1 MKFNLINSVIS
12 LGLILISLLIIY
24 IIRRQKRNKYFSR
37 EIDYLDEERN
47 IIDSMPIL
55 SELTKVETIIK
66 NDKMEDKYNI
76 WKSEYKFLKDNNVIK
91 LNDLIIE
98 LIMLKDNKEYEA
110 FEKTLNEAEI
120 ELYIAKNK
128 AKTLLDEIKEI
139 NLSEEKYR
147 SLIIKLKTKYRELN
161 NTFND
166 NLDNYKDLGDIISLQ
181 FENIERRF
189 QDFEEFMEKN
199 EYNEVVHIVKA
210 IDTMIEHMDTVIKEV
225 PELITLATV
234 VIPRQIEGI
243 TDTYED
249 MLKLG
254 YKLNYLNIPSNM
266 EDAIQNVN
274 RIMDRIKVLNLVEC
288 RFELITMKEYLEG
301 FFAIFEEEQ
310 KARKEYEEL
319 KPIFEELLLK
329 VNKGVSSIL
338 KEIDEVKNTY
348 IIDNKEIEELN
359 SIKEKALELT
369 KGYKKI
375 TKSKKKNVTFKDDAA
390 AIKILH
396 EGITYLDER
405 LQKLINKLSNL
416 YEDEKRAIEESHHIE
431 ELLLK
436 THITELKTHLPVE
449 DEYYKIE
456 FNEAMEALDEV
467 NAILKIK
474 PKSIDKLNDAVDLAM
489 NLAFKIN
496 EKMIMLNNYYNDI
509 ESLYVYSNRLRF
521 NNPKINHASY
531 DAKDLYLKGDYTK
544 ALETLVKVLKNTDPD
559 IENIMTKYN

>member
-12 LGLILISLLIIY
+12 LGLILICLLIIY

-531 DAKDLYLKGDYTK
+531 DAKDLYLKGDYPK

>member
-1 MKFNLINSVIS
+1 MKFNLINSLIG
-12 LGLILISLLIIY
+12 LALILIGLLIIY
-24 IIRRQKRNKYFSR
+24 IVRRQKRNKYFSH

-76 WKSEYKFLKDNNVIK
+76 WKSEYKFLKENNVIK

-98 LIMLKDNKEYEA
+98 LIMLKDNKEYET
-110 FEKTLNEAEI
+110 FDKTLNEAEI

-166 NLDNYKDLGDIISLQ
+166 NIDNYKDLADIISLQ

-199 EYNEVVHIVKA
+199 EYSEVVHIVKA
-210 IDTMIEHMDTVIKEV
+210 IDTMTQHMDTVIKEV
-225 PELITLATV
+225 PGLITLATV

-254 YKLNYLNIPSNM
+254 YKLSYLNIPSNM

-310 KARKEYEEL
+310 RARKEYEDL
-319 KPIFEELLLK
+319 KPVFEDLLLK
-329 VNKGVSSIL
+329 VNKGVSGIL
-338 KEIDEVKNTY
+338 KEIDDVKNTY
-348 IIDNKEIEELN
+348 IVDNKEIDELN
-359 SIKEKALELT
+359 SIKKEALELT

-375 TKSKKKNVTFKDDAA
+375 SKSKKTNITFKDEAK
-390 AIKILH
+390 AIKLLY
-396 EGITYLDER
+396 EGLTYLDER
-405 LQKLINKLSNL
+405 LQRLINKLGNL
-416 YEDEKRAIEESHHIE
+416 YDDEKRAIEESHHIE

-436 THITELKTHLPVE
+436 THIMEFKTHLPV
-449 DEYYKIE
+449 DDTYYKVE
-456 FNEAMEALDEV
+456 FDEAMEALDEV
-467 NAILKIK
+467 NAILKVK
-474 PKSIDKLNDAVDLAM
+474 PKSIDKLNAAVDLARD
-489 NLAFKIN
+489 LSIKIYDKTLELN
-496 EKMIMLNNYYNDI
+496 EYYKTI
-509 ESLYVYSNRLRF
+509 ESLYVYTNRLRF
-521 NNPKINHASY
+521 NNPKINNAAL
-531 DAKDLYLKGDYTK
+531 DAKALYMKGSYKEAKLTLIDALKEIDPEI
-544 ALETLVKVLKNTDPD
+544 ETRLS
-559 IENIMTKYN
+559 